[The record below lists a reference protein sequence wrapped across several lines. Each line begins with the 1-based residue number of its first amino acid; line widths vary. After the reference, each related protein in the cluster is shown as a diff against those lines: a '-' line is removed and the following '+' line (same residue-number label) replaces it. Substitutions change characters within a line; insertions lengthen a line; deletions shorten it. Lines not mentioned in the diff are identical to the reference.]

1 MVQRISRATR
11 QFFLD
16 KSDGKIVYYHT
27 GIRGGVEAY
36 IAFLLNKTG
45 VYGREKESTYMKKL
59 IVMSMIACMAFSMTA
74 CGSKEAPAT
83 DAPAAEG
90 TEAPAE
96 GAEEADAAAPAGD
109 KVWIIATDTVF
120 KPFEYTDENGN
131 FVGVDVDIL
140 AAVAEDQGFEYD
152 LQSLGFDSAV
162 LAVEAGQADGLIA
175 GASITD
181 KRKESGWL
189 FSEPYFD
196 ATQTFAVAE
205 GSDIKSFEDLNGKT
219 VAVKNATEGQTF
231 AEEIKEQY
239 GFEVKV
245 LPDSATMYQEV
256 ASGNSAACVEDTP
269 IMEASIKTGNVNLQI
284 VEGMQ
289 NEGSS
294 YGFAIMNKD
303 NQKLLDMF
311 NAGLANIKENGTYD
325 EIISKYF
332 N

>member
-1 MVQRISRATR
+1 
-11 QFFLD
+11 
-16 KSDGKIVYYHT
+16 
-27 GIRGGVEAY
+27 
-36 IAFLLNKTG
+36 
-45 VYGREKESTYMKKL
+45 MKKL

-205 GSDIKSFEDLNGKT
+205 GKIGRAH
-219 VAVKNATEGQTF
+219 V
-231 AEEIKEQY
+231 
-239 GFEVKV
+239 
-245 LPDSATMYQEV
+245 
-256 ASGNSAACVEDTP
+256 
-269 IMEASIKTGNVNLQI
+269 
-284 VEGMQ
+284 
-289 NEGSS
+289 
-294 YGFAIMNKD
+294 
-303 NQKLLDMF
+303 
-311 NAGLANIKENGTYD
+311 
-325 EIISKYF
+325 
-332 N
+332 

>member
-1 MVQRISRATR
+1 M
-11 QFFLD
+11 
-16 KSDGKIVYYHT
+16 
-27 GIRGGVEAY
+27 
-36 IAFLLNKTG
+36 
-45 VYGREKESTYMKKL
+45 
-59 IVMSMIACMAFSMTA
+59 
-74 CGSKEAPAT
+74 
-83 DAPAAEG
+83 
-90 TEAPAE
+90 
-96 GAEEADAAAPAGD
+96 
-109 KVWIIATDTVF
+109 
-120 KPFEYTDENGN
+120 
-131 FVGVDVDIL
+131 
-140 AAVAEDQGFEYD
+140 
-152 LQSLGFDSAV
+152 
-162 LAVEAGQADGLIA
+162 
-175 GASITD
+175 
-181 KRKESGWL
+181 
-189 FSEPYFD
+189 
-196 ATQTFAVAE
+196 
-205 GSDIKSFEDLNGKT
+205 
-219 VAVKNATEGQTF
+219 AVKNATEGQAF

>member
-1 MVQRISRATR
+1 
-11 QFFLD
+11 
-16 KSDGKIVYYHT
+16 
-27 GIRGGVEAY
+27 
-36 IAFLLNKTG
+36 
-45 VYGREKESTYMKKL
+45 
-59 IVMSMIACMAFSMTA
+59 MIACMAFSMTA

-96 GAEEADAAAPAGD
+96 GAEEADAAEPAGD

-181 KRKESGWL
+181 KRKETGWL

-205 GSDIKSFEDLNGKT
+205 GSDIESFEDLNGKT

-269 IMEASIKTGNVNLQI
+269 IMEASIKTGNVKLQI